1 MFGNGGAGRR
11 RRGFA
16 DVIASGTAGTAAAGT
31 AATADVERRHCG
43 AFKILDSAQMS

>member
-16 DVIASGTAGTAAAGT
+16 DVIASGTAGTAA
-31 AATADVERRHCG
+31 TADVERRHCG
-43 AFKILDSAQMS
+43 AFKIRDSAQMS